1 MRILFLDIDGVLNS
15 DRWDQAKKPINAD
28 FLESQFDPKAVALL
42 NELVAKIDAQI
53 VLTSSW
59 RLNFELEGMNALFHK
74 VGIKRALVSYTPNLH
89 AGQGYLTRGNEILQW
104 ILDNKAIIQTKAAN
118 YTNYLIL
125 DDNADFLL
133 SQANQ
138 FFQTD
143 PAVGL
148 TPALVEEIV
157 TRYSQY

>member
-1 MRILFLDIDGVLNS
+1 MRVLFLDIDEVLNS
-15 DRWDQAKKPINAD
+15 DRWDQAKKPTNAD

-42 NELVAKIDAQI
+42 NELVEKIDAQL
-53 VLTSSW
+53 VLTSTW
-59 RLNFELEGMNALFHK
+59 RLNFELEQMNALFHK
-74 VGIKRALVSYTPNLH
+74 VDIKRALISYTPNLN
-89 AGQGYLTRGNEILQW
+89 AAQGYLTRGNEILKW
-104 ILDNKAIIQTKAAN
+104 ILDNEAIIQTTAAN

-133 SQANQ
+133 TQAAH

-148 TPALVEEIV
+148 TPALVEEIL
-157 TRYSQY
+157 THYN